1 MKLLVQ
7 VDDFALTPGV
17 ADGVITAI
25 RDGLCRATGIFINQ
39 PWAEYAIRRIQDYP
53 QCSLGIDINVVC
65 GPCTADPKQLPT
77 LVDQNTGCFVPSRI
91 RVQDPQWGKKDF
103 YPEEEVF
110 IEGCAQIE
118 KFIQLTGKKPA
129 YIQNH
134 AVRYTEGYRPALRR
148 LCQKYRIP
156 YMDDIKEK
164 YNIVA
169 LKRPE
174 NTDNY
179 SFECQMRDMEMEM
192 LELLEENQHLKYAFI
207 PSHCGYLD
215 RPLFDYSRYT
225 YNRFQDLA
233 MVTSEKIRKWC
244 EDHQVQILNIDDLPM
259 D

>member
-1 MKLLVQ
+1 
-7 VDDFALTPGV
+7 
-17 ADGVITAI
+17 
-25 RDGLCRATGIFINQ
+25 
-39 PWAEYAIRRIQDYP
+39 
-53 QCSLGIDINVVC
+53 
-65 GPCTADPKQLPT
+65 
-77 LVDQNTGCFVPSRI
+77 
-91 RVQDPQWGKKDF
+91 
-103 YPEEEVF
+103 
-110 IEGCAQIE
+110 
-118 KFIQLTGKKPA
+118 
-129 YIQNH
+129 
-134 AVRYTEGYRPALRR
+134 
-148 LCQKYRIP
+148 
-156 YMDDIKEK
+156 MDDIKEK